1 MNHHGLTSESDE
13 ASSAGRRRY
22 SQTLYNY
29 HNCVIDDGDRL
40 TGLKSRKYINKMVNK
55 KKKFDRKT
63 IFPFFFPH
71 QNSQNGRSTSCGA
84 NHGQNRVSPGRKS
97 SRVTAAG
104 RSRRYRGTSAGVT
117 KNVNT
122 AAAAAS
128 SATKNGG
135 PPVRCL
141 VRGSAIIVVKRT
153 AINTFGRSSLTSI
166 VIISRIQSK
175 LDHKNKHFRIL

>member
-1 MNHHGLTSESDE
+1 MDHHGLTSESDE

-29 HNCVIDDGDRL
+29 HNCVIGDNDRL

-84 NHGQNRVSPGRKS
+84 NHGRNRVSPGRKS

-104 RSRRYRGTSAGVT
+104 RSLRYRGTFAGVAED
-117 KNVNT
+117 VNT
-122 AAAAAS
+122 AAAS

-135 PPVRCL
+135 QPVCRL
-141 VRGSAIIVVKRT
+141 TRGSAIIVKRT
-153 AINTFGRSSLTSI
+153 AINTFGRSSLASV

-175 LDHKNKHFRIL
+175 FSYKKKTFPITVS